1 MEPPAKRMR
10 IWQSVEVD
18 EENAEYIKAKQKQ
31 QQKFKGRLESIFEK
45 YGNMHESMS
54 DEIDM
59 ATNRVVVDRGHLRR
73 LKRQVGRKE
82 TMLLDTLGLAV
93 GKESRNEGEEEDDE
107 DSEDSE
113 DELAPTQPVK
123 SKETEPGL
131 DGQQTS
137 IPDAQSLRS
146 DNIPS
151 VPQHSNTPA
160 TSTPQFNTMQS
171 PNTPNPNPTPNLL
184 PLVQFP
190 QTPAGQQAQATFY
203 MTLTQGIGEVIQKA
217 MAQSGLLPPNFSTPF
232 ASAAP
237 PPTTP
242 MITTD
247 DKIAPATDPK
257 WFFPPLSAVPRQ
269 DPVAQSS
276 PLAAHVAAPAAG
288 QADQPVVT
296 SLPREHEGGLLAEST
311 PMVEEATLSISHAR
325 LQESSPTA
333 HRRTSP
339 RVEIQRRRIR
349 ATRKYH
355 FTPEDDAYISR
366 RKMVDH
372 SSWVAI
378 KESQAKWKDWP
389 ASAISRRWA
398 LIKDQNLHL
407 QTPVVAC
414 SINDVHDTETEL
426 VEQVEAPVMQSHH
439 LPTPSSSEHEDGHM
453 EATEPT
459 QAFKGFPSSAYYDDD
474 ERELLSLAGSDAE
487 GEEEEEREQEGEGE
501 GEDHE
506 IPCDEQM
513 PDSLSEDS
521 IIPSIETPTMI
532 DEDDLQRDLLESLAM
547 HDATITPPP
556 QPSIQIKPEPTSPS
570 TLTTQPEPA
579 LTRRSET
586 IPDTPTAND
595 DTNDSTPHQP
605 PTTTTT
611 TTAPP
616 LTCQICN
623 RTFKNPQTLTRHL
636 SNPRNTHTHP
646 APPPLRKRSISIDLI
661 SSSITT
667 TALKN
672 NNDEDDD
679 LLSPTTP
686 RIKRESSTSDSPS
699 FFVSVFQT
707 PRVGEGKR
715 RRRKSS
721 GCGTSGML
729 SVERSERRAQV
740 KQVKQWWKGTPVVSG
755 KGGRRS
761 LGGLVSGRKR
771 GWVEES
777 EEERD
782 ELCF

>member
-1 MEPPAKRMR
+1 MEPPAKRIR
-10 IWQSVEVD
+10 IWQSIEVD
-18 EENAEYIKAKQKQ
+18 EENAEYIKAKQRQ

-59 ATNRVVVDRGHLRR
+59 VTNRVVVDRGHLRR

-93 GKESRNEGEEEDDE
+93 GKESRYEGEEEDEDE
-107 DSEDSE
+107 DLQDSE

-123 SKETEPGL
+123 SKDKEPEL
-131 DGQQTS
+131 DGQQTR
-137 IPDAQSLRS
+137 IPDAQSPRS
-146 DNIPS
+146 DNTPS
-151 VPQHSNTPA
+151 VPQHLTTPA
-160 TSTPQFNTMQS
+160 TSIPQFNAMQP
-171 PNTPNPNPTPNLL
+171 PNTPNPNPTPSLL

-232 ASAAP
+232 ASAAL

-242 MITTD
+242 MITTT

-257 WFFPPLSAVPRQ
+257 WFFPPLSAAPKQ

-276 PLAAHVAAPAAG
+276 PLPARRAAPLAE

-296 SLPREHEGGLLAEST
+296 SLPREHEGELLAEST
-311 PMVEEATLSISHAR
+311 PLVEEAAPSISHAR
-325 LQESSPTA
+325 LQESSPTT

-339 RVEIQRRRIR
+339 RVEVQRRRIR

-355 FTPEDDAYISR
+355 FTPEDDTYISR

-407 QTPVVAC
+407 QSPVIAC
-414 SINDVHDTETEL
+414 SNNDVHDTENEL
-426 VEQVEAPVMQSHH
+426 DEQVEASVTQSHH
-439 LPTPSSSEHEDGHM
+439 LPTPSSSEHEDGHR
-453 EATEPT
+453 EAAEPT
-459 QAFKGFPSSAYYDDD
+459 QAFKGFSSSAYYDDD

-487 GEEEEEREQEGEGE
+487 EEGEGDEEVVVVEEEEEEGE

-506 IPCDEQM
+506 ITCDEQM
-513 PDSLSEDS
+513 PDVLPDDS
-521 IIPSIETPTMI
+521 IIPSIETTTMI

-547 HDATITPPP
+547 HDATITPPR
-556 QPSIQIKPEPTSPS
+556 QTSIQIKPEPISPS
-570 TLTTQPEPA
+570 T

-595 DTNDSTPHQP
+595 DTNNSTPHQS

-611 TTAPP
+611 TSP
-616 LTCQICN
+616 LLCQICN
-623 RTFKNPQTLTRHL
+623 RTFKTPQTLARHL

-646 APPPLRKRSISIDLI
+646 APPPPPPPPSHKRSISLDLI
-661 SSSITT
+661 SSPTT
-667 TALKN
+667 TTTIP
-672 NNDEDDD
+672 NNDDND
-679 LLSPTTP
+679 LLPPTTP
-686 RIKRESSTSDSPS
+686 HIKREPSTTASPS
-699 FFVSVFQT
+699 FFVSAFQT
-707 PRVGEGKR
+707 PRAAAER
-715 RRRKSS
+715 RNSKAGS
-721 GCGTSGML
+721 GVWSTSR
-729 SVERSERRAQV
+729 VERRAHV
-740 KQVKQWWKGTPVVSG
+740 KQLKRGWKGVGGSPVVSSGSRG
-755 KGGRRS
+755 KRKS
-761 LGGLVSGRKR
+761 LGELMGGRKR
-771 GWVEES
+771 GWGEES
-777 EEERD
+777 EERD

>member
-1 MEPPAKRMR
+1 MR

-59 ATNRVVVDRGHLRR
+59 TTNRVVVDRGHLRR

-82 TMLLDTLGLAV
+82 TMLLDTLGLAI
-93 GKESRNEGEEEDDE
+93 GKESRHEGEEEDE
-107 DSEDSE
+107 ENVEDSE

-123 SKETEPGL
+123 STDREPEL
-131 DGQQTS
+131 DGQQTR
-137 IPDAQSLRS
+137 IPDAQSPRN

-151 VPQHSNTPA
+151 VPQQSNTPA
-160 TSTPQFNTMQS
+160 TSMPQLNTMQP

-242 MITTD
+242 MITTA

-257 WFFPPLSAVPRQ
+257 WFFPPLSAAPKQ

-276 PLAAHVAAPAAG
+276 PLPTRRAAPVAE

-296 SLPREHEGGLLAEST
+296 SLPREHEGELLAEST
-311 PMVEEATLSISHAR
+311 PLVEEATPSLSRAR
-325 LQESSPTA
+325 LQESSPTT

-339 RVEIQRRRIR
+339 RVEVQRRGIR

-355 FTPEDDAYISR
+355 FTPEDDVYISR

-378 KESQAKWKDWP
+378 KDSQAKWKDWP

-407 QTPVVAC
+407 ESPVVAF
-414 SINDVHDTETEL
+414 SSDDVRGTDNEL
-426 VEQVEAPVMQSHH
+426 DEQVEAPVTQSHH
-439 LPTPSSSEHEDGHM
+439 LPTPSSSEHEDDHR
-453 EATEPT
+453 EAAEPV
-459 QAFKGFPSSAYYDDD
+459 QAFKGFSSSVYYDDD

-487 GEEEEEREQEGEGE
+487 EEETGEGE

-506 IPCDEQM
+506 IPCDEEI
-513 PDSLSEDS
+513 PDALSEDS
-521 IIPSIETPTMI
+521 IIPSIETTTMI

-547 HDATITPPP
+547 HDATITPPR
-556 QPSIQIKPEPTSPS
+556 QTSIQIKTEPTSPS

-586 IPDTPTAND
+586 IPDTRTANN
-595 DTNDSTPHQP
+595 DTKDSTTHQP
-605 PTTTTT
+605 PTPT
-611 TTAPP
+611 TTASP
-616 LTCQICN
+616 LLCQICN
-623 RTFKNPQTLTRHL
+623 RTFKTPQTLARHL
-636 SNPRNTHTHP
+636 ANPRNTHTHP
-646 APPPLRKRSISIDLI
+646 APPLPRKRSISLDLI
-661 SSSITT
+661 SSTT
-667 TALKN
+667 IP
-672 NNDEDDD
+672 NNDNDNDD
-679 LLSPTTP
+679 LLLLLLPPTTP
-686 RIKRESSTSDSPS
+686 RIKREPSTDSPTS
-699 FFVSVFQT
+699 FFVSAFQT
-707 PRVGEGKR
+707 PRPPER
-715 RRRKSS
+715 RNSS
-721 GCGTSGML
+721 AAPSGPWSTST
-729 SVERSERRAQV
+729 SERRAHV
-740 KQVKQWWKGTPVVSG
+740 KQLKQCWKGGAASPVASASKDKDKVKG
-755 KGGRRS
+755 KRRC
-761 LGGLVSGRKR
+761 LGGLVAARKR
-771 GWVEES
+771 AWVEES
-777 EEERD
+777 EERD

>member
-1 MEPPAKRMR
+1 MR

-18 EENAEYIKAKQKQ
+18 EEDAEYIKAKQKQ

-73 LKRQVGRKE
+73 LKRQVGRRE
-82 TMLLDTLGLAV
+82 NMLLDTLGLAV
-93 GKESRNEGEEEDDE
+93 GKESRNKGEEEDEEDE
-107 DSEDSE
+107 ENSE

-123 SKETEPGL
+123 SKDKEPEL
-131 DGQQTS
+131 DGQQTRM
-137 IPDAQSLRS
+137 PDAHSPRS
-146 DNIPS
+146 DIIPS
-151 VPQHSNTPA
+151 IPQHSNTPA
-160 TSTPQFNTMQS
+160 TSIPQFNTMEP

-232 ASAAP
+232 ASVAP

-242 MITTD
+242 MITTA

-257 WFFPPLSAVPRQ
+257 WFFPPLSAAPRQ

-276 PLAAHVAAPAAG
+276 PIPTRRVAAAAE

-296 SLPREHEGGLLAEST
+296 SLPREHEGELSAESI
-311 PMVEEATLSISHAR
+311 PLVEEAAPSVSRAR
-325 LQESSPTA
+325 LQESSPIT

-339 RVEIQRRRIR
+339 RVEIQKRRIR

-366 RKMVDH
+366 RKMIDH

-378 KESQAKWKDWP
+378 KESQEKWKDWP

-398 LIKDQNLHL
+398 VIKDQNLHL
-407 QTPVVAC
+407 QSLVVAD
-414 SINDVHDTETEL
+414 SSDNAHGTDNEL
-426 VEQVEAPVMQSHH
+426 DEQVETPVTQSHH
-439 LPTPSSSEHEDGHM
+439 LPTPSSSEHEDSHR

-459 QAFKGFPSSAYYDDD
+459 QAFKGFSSSAYYDDD

-487 GEEEEEREQEGEGE
+487 EEGEEENEGEEGE

-506 IPCDEQM
+506 IPCDEEI
-513 PDSLSEDS
+513 PDALPEDS
-521 IIPSIETPTMI
+521 IIPSIETTTMI

-547 HDATITPPP
+547 YEATITPPR
-556 QPSIQIKPEPTSPS
+556 QTSIHIKPEPISPS
-570 TLTTQPEPA
+570 ALTTQQEPA

-586 IPDTPTAND
+586 IPDTPMVND

-605 PTTTTT
+605 PTPIA
-611 TTAPP
+611 TASP
-616 LTCQICN
+616 LLCQICN
-623 RTFKNPQTLTRHL
+623 RTFKTPQTLARHL

-646 APPPLRKRSISIDLI
+646 APPLPLTPSRKRSISLDLI
-661 SSSITT
+661 SSTT
-667 TALKN
+667 TIP
-672 NNDEDDD
+672 NDNDD
-679 LLSPTTP
+679 LLPPTTP
-686 RIKRESSTSDSPS
+686 RIKREPSTDSPS
-699 FFVSVFQT
+699 FFVSTFQT
-707 PRVGEGKR
+707 PRAA
-715 RRRKSS
+715 
-721 GCGTSGML
+721 
-729 SVERSERRAQV
+729 ERRNSSCGSGSLSTSRIDRRAHV
-740 KQVKQWWKGTPVVSG
+740 KQLKQCWKGVGGTPVASGSKEKG
-755 KGGRRS
+755 KGKGRRS
-761 LGGLVSGRKR
+761 LGGLVGGRKR
-771 GWVEES
+771 VWVEES
-777 EEERD
+777 EERD